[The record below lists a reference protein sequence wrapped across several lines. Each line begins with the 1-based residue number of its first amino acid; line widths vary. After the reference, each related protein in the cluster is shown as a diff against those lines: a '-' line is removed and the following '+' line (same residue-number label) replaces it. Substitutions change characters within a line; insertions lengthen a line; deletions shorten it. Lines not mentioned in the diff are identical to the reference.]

1 MSSTRTQIFVYM
13 NNTKLRYSSYSS
25 CALFSL
31 GDVSQALQHLQLL
44 LQSRGAFFN
53 DFIMEGLRFSSSLYM
68 MLIWLRAFQWV
79 LNNLNSAKEKLN
91 PSLANFRSF
100 FEDPSADTYI
110 EEIIRHMTNNE
121 QQRVAP
127 TRSSGKRRL
136 AELADSDDGGDDI
149 NLPGPSYLQQRQEIH
164 SDISDENKQILK

>member
-1 MSSTRTQIFVYM
+1 MKYQMMSSTRTQTFVYM
-13 NNTKLRYSSYSS
+13 SNTKLRYSSYLS
-25 CALFSL
+25 CALLSL

-53 DFIMEGLRFSSSLYM
+53 EFIMEGLRFSSSLYL
-68 MLIWLRAFQWV
+68 MLIWLRVFQWV
-79 LNNLNSAKEKLN
+79 LNNPNSVKEKLN

-110 EEIIRHMTNNE
+110 EGIIRHMTNNE
-121 QQRVAP
+121 QQQVAP

-136 AELADSDDGGDDI
+136 AELADSDDDDEDI
-149 NLPGPSYLQQRQEIH
+149 NLPGPSYLKRFIV
-164 SDISDENKQILK
+164 KT

>member
-1 MSSTRTQIFVYM
+1 MKYQMMSSTRTQIFVYM

-25 CALFSL
+25 CPLFSL

-53 DFIMEGLRFSSSLYM
+53 EFIMEGPRFSSSLYL

-79 LNNLNSAKEKLN
+79 LNNPNSVKEKLN

-110 EEIIRHMTNNE
+110 KGIVSHMTNNE

-127 TRSSGKRRL
+127 TRPSGKRRL
-136 AELADSDDGGDDI
+136 AELADSDDDDEDS
-149 NLPGPSYLQQRQEIH
+149 NLPAPSYL
-164 SDISDENKQILK
+164 K